1 MKQNLYASTFEIIKA
16 TFWPQFWRFGKVD
29 DVYVDLISC
38 CRRWS
43 FNKHW
48 FESFHFVFNSSQV
61 HQCTQYERLLKS
73 FAFAIFHQT
82 SWAHIKNVW
91 FCANYLFFATLFKL
105 SHKMATSSY
114 KILSPIPQA
123 TNLIHIKC
131 HQLQIHKVTYEIII
145 RDVHKKKSVI
155 KVALTLKCHIIV
167 FVGEP
172 WSIYSQLIIFHS
184 QKKKKPG
191 IIC

>member
-73 FAFAIFHQT
+73 FAFAIFHQ
-82 SWAHIKNVW
+82 N
-91 FCANYLFFATLFKL
+91 
-105 SHKMATSSY
+105 
-114 KILSPIPQA
+114 ILS
-123 TNLIHIKC
+123 TN
-131 HQLQIHKVTYEIII
+131 Q
-145 RDVHKKKSVI
+145 KSSSI
-155 KVALTLKCHIIV
+155 FTLKAHPKCMILCKLLV
-167 FVGEP
+167 LCNFDKGTKGMELLLCN
-172 WSIYSQLIIFHS
+172 SI
-184 QKKKKPG
+184 
-191 IIC
+191 